1 MDKKQ
6 YITPKTKFINPIG
19 APLMDFNVGG
29 SEPGED
35 FEFAK
40 EGNFDDNNEA
50 WTEGHSVWED

>member
-1 MDKKQ
+1 MNKKT
-6 YITPKTKFINPIG
+6 YIKPNTKFINAIG
-19 APLMDFNVGG
+19 EPLMDFNVGG
-29 SEPGED
+29 SEAGGD

>member
-1 MDKKQ
+1 MNKKT
-6 YITPKTKFINPIG
+6 YIKPNTKFINTIG
-19 APLMDFNVGG
+19 EPLMDFNVGG
-29 SEPGED
+29 SEAGGD